1 MHRSRKGTNHTQQP
15 RLPPE
20 HGGKKG
26 SSGTVMSKTRFD
38 KKEVFPGEKLAVI
51 EEFSDGEGTYEADG
65 QVRSAELGDV
75 KLNQRERTVEVDKK
89 TKELNL
95 PVEGTEVIAET
106 GSVTRRDARVD
117 IFKVGKKRAEPTW
130 TGVLHASDVAREY
143 SRDLEMA
150 LRNGDV
156 IKAKIVNTKNRLIQ
170 LSMAGPEYGVVY
182 AYCSR
187 CGNLLERQKGRLTCP
202 KCNRVERRQTAR
214 TYGTEELV

>member
-1 MHRSRKGTNHTQQP
+1 
-15 RLPPE
+15 
-20 HGGKKG
+20 
-26 SSGTVMSKTRFD
+26 MSKTHFD

-51 EEFSDGEGTYEADG
+51 EEYSDGEGTYEAEG
-65 QVRSAELGDV
+65 QVRSSELGDAR
-75 KLNQRERTVEVDKK
+75 LNQRDRSVDVEKRTRK
-89 TKELNL
+89 LNL
-95 PVEGTEVIAET
+95 PVEGVEVIAET

-117 IFKVGKKRAEPTW
+117 IFMVGGKRVEPTW
-130 TGVLHASDVAREY
+130 TGVLHAMDVAREY

-156 IKAKIVNTKNRLIQ
+156 IKARIVNTKNRLIQ

-187 CGNLLERQKGRLTCP
+187 CGNLLELQKGRLACA